1 MIFITEKSSGFN
13 LLQAASYAGDYDLVL
28 ELQCAYLDTDWMK
41 EFHLESTLND
51 AKVSP
56 GKTAYEIASSHPS
69 DKRKR
74 LVNLFDEFEE
84 KFASLSDLH
93 KCASKCDAEAVVELV
108 LENDHLVDTPAIG
121 NRTPLLWASSTSSSD
136 VIRALVDL
144 GANVNALRDD
154 NCTPLSQAV
163 NWNNYMVVK
172 VLLENNANVNYTT
185 SNDHTALHMSVKER
199 NEQITKLL
207 LDNEADP
214 NTRTRQ
220 TLGDRLFL
228 VRGKDKGKAAWHY
241 VLVDKSK
248 LSLFHKKV
256 DGDSLDVAD
265 FGAVI
270 KSGWGKDPPKEV
282 KEKVDNQYIATFTE
296 TPDKTP
302 LHLATERNLLS
313 TIDLLV
319 SYGAD
324 INARDADGYTPLHTA
339 ACHGKLEAVKK
350 LVELNADL
358 SLLTNDGLDAL
369 QLANLNDEEE
379 MEVYL
384 KSNSTSER
392 LR

>member
-1 MIFITEKSSGFN
+1 
-13 LLQAASYAGDYDLVL
+13 
-28 ELQCAYLDTDWMK
+28 MK
-41 EFHLESTLND
+41 ELHLESTLND

-69 DKRKR
+69 DKHKR
-74 LVNLFDEFEE
+74 LVKIFNEDKE

-121 NRTPLLWASSTSSSD
+121 NRTPLLWASNSSSSD
-136 VIRALVDL
+136 VIRALMDL

-154 NCTPLSQAV
+154 CSTPLLQAV
-163 NWNNYMVVK
+163 SWNNYMVVK
-172 VLLENNANVNYTT
+172 VLLENDANVNCVTKSGDT
-185 SNDHTALHMSVKER
+185 ALHASLRLRFFNVARLLLRCGINVNMEDEEGFSALHMSVIKRDER
-199 NEQITKLL
+199 FTKLL
-207 LDNEADP
+207 LDHKADP

-220 TLGDRLFL
+220 TLIDRFFV

-270 KSGWGKDPPKEV
+270 KSGWGKDPPKEM
-282 KEKVDNQYIATFTE
+282 KENVHKQYSGTFAE

-302 LHLATERNLLS
+302 LHLAAERNLLS

-339 ACHGKLEAVKK
+339 ACHGKLEALKK